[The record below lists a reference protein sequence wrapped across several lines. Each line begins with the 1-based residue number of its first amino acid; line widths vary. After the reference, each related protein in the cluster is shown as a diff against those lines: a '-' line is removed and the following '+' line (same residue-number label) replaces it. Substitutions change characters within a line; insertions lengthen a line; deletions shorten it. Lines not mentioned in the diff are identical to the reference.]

1 MKRRVG
7 KTVVT
12 VALVSSMAVTPVFAA
27 PAKETGKQTKENSV
41 ADLQSELEKVMTKMA
56 DLETKLIAKGTEIQK
71 ASEELKQAEEKSA
84 KQYEDMKLRIKYMYE
99 AGDTELEKFINA
111 ESTGDALNKAEYVQA
126 VYSYDREKLQEYV
139 DTKKQI
145 ETLKGTLENDKA
157 SLEKMNQELNVK
169 KETLTTTI
177 QAKQAEEKQ
186 VLAAAQAVARKR
198 QAEGKV
204 EQAEPP
210 AKNETTP
217 VQPGASESPQTSV
230 KPETPTEPETPVEPE
245 TPTEPETPV
254 EPETPMEPQTP
265 VEPETLTEP
274 QTPVEPE
281 APTEPQTPV
290 EPEAPTEPQAPV
302 EPEAPTESQTPVEP
316 EAPTEPQTPVEPEAP
331 TEPQTP
337 VEPETPT
344 EPQAPV
350 EPQTP
355 VEPEGNQ
362 SVAQQIVSAA
372 YSFLGIPYVWG
383 GTTTAGF
390 DCSGMV
396 QAAHAAAGISIPR
409 VSWDQGAAGV
419 QVSAEEALPGDIVYY
434 GWHVGIYIGNGQMI
448 HAPEEGDVVKISTV
462 DWAAHTFVRCW

>member
-27 PAKETGKQTKENSV
+27 PVKETGKQTKENSV

-71 ASEELKQAEEKSA
+71 ASEELKLAEEKSA

-111 ESTGDALNKAEYVQA
+111 ESAGDALNKAEYVQA

-204 EQAEPP
+204 EQAETPV
-210 AKNETTP
+210 KNETTP
-217 VQPGASESPQTSV
+217 VQPGTSESPQTSV
-230 KPETPTEPETPVEPE
+230 KPETPMEPE
-245 TPTEPETPV
+245 
-254 EPETPMEPQTP
+254 
-265 VEPETLTEP
+265 
-274 QTPVEPE
+274 
-281 APTEPQTPV
+281 
-290 EPEAPTEPQAPV
+290 
-302 EPEAPTESQTPVEP
+302 TPVEP

-337 VEPETPT
+337 VEPETST

-355 VEPEGNQ
+355 VEPETPTEPEGNQ
-362 SVAQQIVSAA
+362 SAAQQIVSAA

>member
-1 MKRRVG
+1 MKKRVG

-71 ASEELKQAEEKSA
+71 ASEELKLAEEKSA

-111 ESTGDALNKAEYVQA
+111 ESAGDALNKAEYVQA

-204 EQAEPP
+204 EQAETP

-217 VQPGASESPQTSV
+217 VQPSTPESPQTSV
-230 KPETPTEPETPVEPE
+230 KPETPMEPETPTEPQTPVEPETPTEPQTPVEPE
-245 TPTEPETPV
+245 TPTEPETP
-254 EPETPMEPQTP
+254 MEPQMP
-265 VEPETLTEP
+265 VEPET
-274 QTPVEPE
+274 
-281 APTEPQTPV
+281 
-290 EPEAPTEPQAPV
+290 
-302 EPEAPTESQTPVEP
+302 
-316 EAPTEPQTPVEPEAP
+316 PTEPQTPVEPEAP

-344 EPQAPV
+344 EPQTPVEPETPTEPQAPV

-355 VEPEGNQ
+355 VEPETPTEPEGNQ
-362 SVAQQIVSAA
+362 SAAQQIVSAA

>member
-27 PAKETGKQTKENSV
+27 PVKETGKQTKENSV

-71 ASEELKQAEEKSA
+71 ASEGLKQAEEKSA

-111 ESTGDALNKAEYVQA
+111 ESAGDALNKAEYVQA

-204 EQAEPP
+204 EQAETPV
-210 AKNETTP
+210 KNETTP
-217 VQPGASESPQTSV
+217 VQPGTSESPQTSV
-230 KPETPTEPETPVEPE
+230 KPETPMEPETPVEPEAPTELQTPVEPE
-245 TPTEPETPV
+245 TPTEPQ
-254 EPETPMEPQTP
+254 TPMEPQM
-265 VEPETLTEP
+265 
-274 QTPVEPE
+274 PVEPE

-302 EPEAPTESQTPVEP
+302 EP
-316 EAPTEPQTPVEPEAP
+316 
-331 TEPQTP
+331 QTP

-344 EPQAPV
+344 EP
-350 EPQTP
+350 
-355 VEPEGNQ
+355 EGNQ
-362 SVAQQIVSAA
+362 SAAQQIVSAA